1 MELTVSLAYEADL
14 DRICEIYAAARAFMA
29 QNGNPTQWGDSYPA
43 ISMLREDIAQNHL
56 YTIWQGETIHGVFYL
71 NQYEDPTYGMIENG
85 SWHNDKPYAVIH
97 RIAADGAHG
106 IVKRAVDFALTQS
119 PYLRIDTHAD
129 NTVMQRVL
137 QKIGFQFCG
146 TIYVEDGTPRLAYDL
161 KA

>member
-1 MELTVSLAYEADL
+1 MELTVTLACEADL

-43 ISMLREDIAQNHL
+43 ISMLREDIRERHL
-56 YTIWQGETIHGVFYL
+56 YVIRQGETIRGVFYL
-71 NQYEDPTYGMIENG
+71 NQYEDPTYAAIYNG
-85 SWHNDKPYAVIH
+85 SWHCDEPYAVIH
-97 RIAADGAHG
+97 RIAADGSGG
-106 IVKRAVDFALTQS
+106 IVKCAVDFALTAS
-119 PYLRIDTHAD
+119 PYLRIDTHQD

-161 KA
+161 KV